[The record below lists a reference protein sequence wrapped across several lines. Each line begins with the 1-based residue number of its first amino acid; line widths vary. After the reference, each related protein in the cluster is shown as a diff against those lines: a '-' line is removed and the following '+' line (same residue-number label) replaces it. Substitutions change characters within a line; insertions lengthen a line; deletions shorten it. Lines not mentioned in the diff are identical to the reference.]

1 MARTPSSSAPPVPA
15 STTIGPT
22 IHVRGRI
29 LGEEDLR
36 VEGRVDGA
44 IELTETLIVEE
55 SGVVLAEIQARDVVV
70 RGIVIG
76 NVTATDS
83 VTLDAGAKL
92 MGDIEAP
99 RVILAD
105 GAAFKGS
112 VKVTGAGAR
121 PRARSSGALRGSS
134 RTAGR
139 PGTVAGSIPRV
150 RAARPEAPPPK
161 DDEPTVVVRRKD
173 VEASG
178 SAPSAAKKAPP
189 KPATA
194 AKAPPK
200 KKAAKKKSTTKAK
213 KARPKVPARKKRKV
227 SRR

>member
-1 MARTPSSSAPPVPA
+1 MARTPTSTAPPVPA
-15 STTIGPT
+15 STTLGPT

-44 IELTETLIVEE
+44 IELSETLIVEE

-112 VKVTGAGAR
+112 VKVTGAGPR
-121 PRARSSGALRGSS
+121 PRARKTSVASASPVARG
-134 RTAGR
+134 AGR
-139 PGTVAGSIPRV
+139 TTVAGSIPRV
-150 RAARPEAPPPK
+150 RAARPDAPPPQE
-161 DDEPTVVVRRKD
+161 DEPTVVVRRQD
-173 VEASG
+173 V
-178 SAPSAAKKAPP
+178 APAQKAPKKAPP
-189 KPATA
+189 KPAKA
-194 AKAPPK
+194 ASK
-200 KKAAKKKSTTKAK
+200 KKTAKKKTAK
-213 KARPKVPARKKRKV
+213 KRTKARPKVPSRKKRKV

>member
-1 MARTPSSSAPPVPA
+1 MARTSTSSSSPVPP

-22 IHVRGRI
+22 LHVRGRI

-44 IELTETLIVEE
+44 IELSETLIVEE
-55 SGVVLAEIQARDVVV
+55 SGIVVAEVQARDVVV
-70 RGIVIG
+70 RGIVVG

-112 VKVTGAGAR
+112 VKVTGAAPR
-121 PRARSSGALRGSS
+121 PRARTSAGAKANRS
-134 RTAGR
+134 RAS
-139 PGTVAGSIPRV
+139 AIPRV
-150 RAARPEAPPPK
+150 RAVRPEAPVPEQ
-161 DDEPTVVVRRKD
+161 DEPTVVVRRKD
-173 VEASG
+173 VQAAGRGETK
-178 SAPSAAKKAPP
+178 AAKKAPP
-189 KPATA
+189 RPAPA
-194 AKAPPK
+194 SAGKATK
-200 KKAAKKKSTTKAK
+200 KKAAKKKV
-213 KARPKVPARKKRKV
+213 RPKVPSRKKRKV